1 MKIELRSAAIAAM
14 ALLALTGCRQDM
26 HDQAKYEPYEASDFF
41 ADGQASRLPVAGTVA
56 RGWLREDAHLYRG
69 VGEDGNF
76 ATTLPM
82 PLTREFVERGRE
94 RFDIYCSPC
103 HARTGDGRGIVVERG
118 FKQPASLH
126 EARLREMPYGYF
138 YDVVS
143 NGFGEMSNYAAQ
155 IPVEDRWAIA
165 AWVKTLQTSQY
176 IAVDQLSAADRRALE
191 ELE

>member
-1 MKIELRSAAIAAM
+1 LKIELRSAAIAAM